1 MDRTWFDKVEHRLG
15 TIETRNAV
23 DAVHR
28 DNVADRL
35 GAIEDTLKWLVRLI
49 IGGFLMGAL
58 TYALQGGFRL

>member
-1 MDRTWFDKVEHRLG
+1 MDRTWFDKVDQRLS

-23 DAVHR
+23 DTVHR

>member
-1 MDRTWFDKVEHRLG
+1 MDRTWFDKVEQRLG
-15 TIETRNAV
+15 LIETRNAV
-23 DAVHR
+23 DEVHR